1 MHTHVKLYALMY
13 DCTLPCAVQNE
24 DQPADNTDI
33 GHLAEGFNDRPDVS
47 SDSPEQPAATTRI
60 QQPLSPA
67 SPKRP
72 QFHQLPATLTP
83 AARAPTSSLAHLF
96 DSNQR
101 SLMKNSSNHPV
112 TAPGKVAAQML
123 MGASGSKSRQ
133 QDQRTVRK
141 RFQSDSKHFHIRD
154 HRRPGG
160 TTAVDMATP
169 ADRGAPASSPEKQAL
184 RPATDPRGRVSISAS
199 IQMLTG
205 SPPSPS
211 PACFRQDVGR
221 TPAVTPVAGSG
232 HTHAEARGAAS
243 ERDWPRKQLDLPPM
257 ASAALHTPAAASSVS
272 MHAPKSTRHAHDHSM
287 AAQTPAPAWHS
298 SAKGRDFLASAFKEG
313 MGSAGDAEADSLRQ
327 GVHVKQQGLEGR
339 MRSILQR
346 EQHSASPGGGKAI
359 SSAAA
364 HDAQRLHEPISIRL
378 AVLEAQR
385 EGHMMKARCHIC
397 SWQGTDQLLMSCCN
411 GDILSLQFEQQV
423 FAFIQA
429 EVWHAASLAVHDTF
443 DLLRP
448 WSLWQIAGLHDAV
461 ILCRHVKRLLS

>member
-1 MHTHVKLYALMY
+1 MY
-13 DCTLPCAVQNE
+13 DCTLPGAFQNE

-33 GHLAEGFNDRPDVS
+33 GHLAEGFDDKPDVS
-47 SDSPEQPAATTRI
+47 SASAEQPATASRI

-67 SPKRP
+67 SPKMRLSNHP
-72 QFHQLPATLTP
+72 PATLTP

-96 DSNQR
+96 GSNQR
-101 SLMKNSSNHPV
+101 SLMKNSGNHPV
-112 TAPGKVAAQML
+112 TAPGKLAAQMH

-133 QDQRTVRK
+133 QDQRTARK

-154 HRRPGG
+154 QRRPGG
-160 TTAVDMATP
+160 MTAVDLATP
-169 ADRGAPASSPEKQAL
+169 ANRGAPASSPEKQTL
-184 RPATDPRGRVSISAS
+184 RSATDPRGRVSISAS

-211 PACFRQDVGR
+211 PACSRPDVGR
-221 TPAVTPVAGSG
+221 TPAITPEAGFG
-232 HTHAEARGAAS
+232 DMHAEARGVAS

-257 ASAALHTPAAASSVS
+257 ASSALHTPAAASSAI
-272 MHAPKSTRHAHDHSM
+272 MHAPKPNRHAHDHSM
-287 AAQTPAPAWHS
+287 AAQTPPPAWHS
-298 SAKGRDFLASAFKEG
+298 GVKGRDFLASAFKEG
-313 MGSAGDAEADSLRQ
+313 MGSAGVREADSLRQ
-327 GVHVKQQGLEGR
+327 GAHVKQQGLEGR

-364 HDAQRLHEPISIRL
+364 HETQRLQEPISIRL

-411 GDILSLQFEQQV
+411 GDILSLQSEQQV

-443 DLLRP
+443 DLLQP

-461 ILCRHVKRLLS
+461 ILCRHVKRLLL